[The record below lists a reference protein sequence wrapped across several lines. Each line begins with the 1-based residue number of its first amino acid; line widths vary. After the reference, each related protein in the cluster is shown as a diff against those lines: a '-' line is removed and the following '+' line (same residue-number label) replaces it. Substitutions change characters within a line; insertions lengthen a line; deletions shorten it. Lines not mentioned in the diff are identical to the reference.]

1 MSYKLC
7 ELHEK
12 WLLLQSLY
20 SKPWLLSAGSSAFL
34 CLIITRNMSI
44 FIFGVYDK
52 YTVQE
57 KNECKREMNARLSL
71 VNKVNFVKCQETLR
85 ETQLPNG

>member
-1 MSYKLC
+1 MRSGFSYSHC
-7 ELHEK
+7 IPSHGSCPQEV
-12 WLLLQSLY
+12 LLFY
-20 SKPWLLSAGSSAFL
+20 V

-71 VNKVNFVKCQETLR
+71 VNK
-85 ETQLPNG
+85 G

>member
-1 MSYKLC
+1 
-7 ELHEK
+7 
-12 WLLLQSLY
+12 
-20 SKPWLLSAGSSAFL
+20 
-34 CLIITRNMSI
+34 MSI
-44 FIFGVYDK
+44 FLFGVYDK